1 MGKRLSICSYLIYS
15 LLGIATSMCGA
26 YWGFK
31 YLLEGSAVF
40 LAYSIC
46 SFGACAGLCSL
57 IVIDS
62 RIDCRNVVPVMTF
75 EEFMETCTLH
85 SGNWSETLL
94 DGVRKMY
101 PAKYENVAVR
111 CHAIVAQYGDIQGV
125 QFLCGWLK
133 DQGISFDHENQQI
146 RKVSHSE
153 ALRDVSL
160 FIVQI
165 CAMVVFTVVTMYF
178 AIVVACAE
186 DNLSFIGGCI
196 VLNSVVYFIGR
207 KPLKVLFRL
216 IKSVK
221 KVGCYYGC

>member
-1 MGKRLSICSYLIYS
+1 MEKRLSICSYLIYS

-31 YLLEGSAVF
+31 YLLEGSAIF

-46 SFGACAGLCSL
+46 SFGACVGLGSL

-75 EEFMETCTLH
+75 EEFMETCSLH
-85 SGNWSETLL
+85 SGHWSETLL
-94 DGVRKMY
+94 TGVRKMY
-101 PAKYENVAVR
+101 PAKYEDVADK
-111 CHAIVAQYGDIQGV
+111 CYAIAVQYGDIQGV

-153 ALRDVSL
+153 ALRDVTL

-165 CAMVVFTVVTMYF
+165 CAMVVFTIVTIYF
-178 AIVVACAE
+178 AIIVACAE
-186 DNLSFIGGCI
+186 DNLSFVGRCI
-196 VLNSVVYFIGR
+196 LLNSVVYFIGR
-207 KPLKVLFRL
+207 KPLKALFRL
-216 IKSVK
+216 IKSVMK
-221 KVGCYYGC
+221 

>member
-1 MGKRLSICSYLIYS
+1 MGKRLSTCSYWIYS

-31 YLLEGSAVF
+31 YLLGGSDVF
-40 LAYSIC
+40 FIYSIC
-46 SFGACAGLCSL
+46 SFGVCAGLCSL
-57 IVIDS
+57 IVLDS
-62 RIDCRNVVPVMTF
+62 RIGCKNVVPMMTF
-75 EEFMETCTLH
+75 EEFLDTCSLH

-94 DGVRKMY
+94 TGVQKMY
-101 PAKYENVAVR
+101 PAKYEDVADR
-111 CHAIVAQYGDIQGV
+111 CYAIAVQHGDMQGV

-153 ALRDVSL
+153 ALRDTTL

-165 CAMVVFTVVTMYF
+165 CAMVVFTIVTMYF

-186 DNLSFIGGCI
+186 DNLSFVVGCI
-196 VLNSVVYFIGR
+196 LLNSVVYFIGR
-207 KPLKVLFRL
+207 KPLKVLYRL
-216 IKSVK
+216 IKSVIK
-221 KVGCYYGC
+221 